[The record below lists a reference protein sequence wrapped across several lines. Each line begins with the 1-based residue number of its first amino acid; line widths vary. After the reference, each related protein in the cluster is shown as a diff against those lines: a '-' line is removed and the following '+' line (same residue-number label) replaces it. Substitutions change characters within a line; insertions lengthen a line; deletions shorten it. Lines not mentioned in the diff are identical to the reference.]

1 MSQLR
6 AWAVEFAEGGIADI
20 SRSFPPSK
28 PGCMETRH
36 SANCNC
42 CLSLVDGF
50 MGECELVRWHNQFVG
65 ASADELIEVPQE
77 MKIEFRK
84 LSSAIEKLGRAFEL
98 GLIK

>member
-1 MSQLR
+1 
-6 AWAVEFAEGGIADI
+6 
-20 SRSFPPSK
+20 
-28 PGCMETRH
+28 
-36 SANCNC
+36 
-42 CLSLVDGF
+42 
-50 MGECELVRWHNQFVG
+50 MGEFELVRWHNQFVG